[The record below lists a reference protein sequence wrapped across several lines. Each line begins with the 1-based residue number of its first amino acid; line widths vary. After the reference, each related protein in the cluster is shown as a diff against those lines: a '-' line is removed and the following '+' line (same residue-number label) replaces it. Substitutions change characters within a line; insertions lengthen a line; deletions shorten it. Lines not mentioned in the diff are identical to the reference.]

1 MAGSYDAIV
10 YTMDIIVPENLL
22 GVASTSTLCMTVA
35 AKGADNNITIATQ
48 SLIYIVIFLLSI
60 QGYSSP
66 FTLGDLKCDF
76 KEAQRCTPQ
85 DIGRDERSTLEQL
98 EVIG

>member
-22 GVASTSTLCMTVA
+22 GVASTSTLCVTVA
-35 AKGADNNITIATQ
+35 AKGADNNITIAT
-48 SLIYIVIFLLSI
+48 LIYIVIFLLSI

-76 KEAQRCTPQ
+76 KEAQICTPQ

-98 EVIG
+98 EVTG